1 VDGNAHCA
9 AEEEAAATTTAAA
22 LQGGEWQQREAK
34 RQGRAGETIVG
45 LRGEFPYEPP
55 HS

>member
-9 AEEEAAATTTAAA
+9 TKEETAAAAA

-34 RQGRAGETIVG
+34 REGRSGKTIVG

-55 HS
+55 HR